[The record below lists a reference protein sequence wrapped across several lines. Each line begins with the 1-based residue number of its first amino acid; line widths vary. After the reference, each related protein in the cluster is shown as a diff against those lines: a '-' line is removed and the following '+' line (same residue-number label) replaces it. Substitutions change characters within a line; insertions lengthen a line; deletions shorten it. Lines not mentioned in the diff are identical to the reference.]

1 MKQIFLLSIVLIAL
15 LISSCARK
23 FEPIDYGKD
32 GCAHCKMTI
41 VEKQFAAEIVN
52 EKGRVFKFDDI
63 SCMKAFAIENH
74 FDDSKILLFVADY
87 ANPEQ
92 AFLDVHSAYMLFSES
107 FKSPMNGFIAA
118 FKSPDEATEFQKK
131 TGAVS
136 ADWKSL
142 K

>member
-1 MKQIFLLSIVLIAL
+1 MKQVFLLSVAFVTLM
-15 LISSCARK
+15 ISSCARK

-63 SCMKAFAIENH
+63 SCMKIFTAENH
-74 FDDSKILLFVADY
+74 LDDSKILLFVANY

-92 AFLDVHSAYMLFSES
+92 AFLDVNTAYMLFSES
-107 FKSPMNGFIAA
+107 FKSPMNGYIAA
-118 FKSPDEATEFQKK
+118 FKSTDEAAEFQKK
-131 TGAVS
+131 TGAVP
-136 ADWKSL
+136 ADWKSI